1 MLRLVDEHRLG
12 TFSFIPLILEIKLNI
27 KAKPAAACYHRL
39 RQCSLPAADSP
50 PKYSS
55 LHTLVDKPYQHVQLV
70 RSLSC
75 ALQIKRLL
83 ISSSPLPR
91 S

>member
-27 KAKPAAACYHRL
+27 KAKPVATCYHRL

-55 LHTLVDKPYQHVQLV
+55 LHTINISRHALSV
-70 RSLSC
+70 RSTC
-75 ALQIKRLL
+75 AFFILRA
-83 ISSSPLPR
+83 SH
-91 S
+91 